1 MHSLIGCVCICA
13 TGSINNIQSRSI
25 PYLLF
30 FSFLNH
36 FCQISSSAAC
46 FLFYWRGWGPLENT
60 KKFTFSFHLSQNSG
74 FFLEF
79 WLFSPEF
86 DFVWN
91 SKLLWIR
98 TSFLEFWFF
107 WGEFWL
113 FSWNLT
119 SCGIPHFCEFW
130 LFSWTSD
137 FLWIPTSFLEFW
149 FFGGEFWLLPGTSD
163 FFEILTFFLEF
174 EHFFCYSDFFWI
186 LNFSRNFDFLGNSDF
201 FWILNFWVNSDF
213 FLLFWLFL
221 NYNIFLDFWLF
232 SWTVDFSLNF

>member
-1 MHSLIGCVCICA
+1 MCLHLCNWIDQQHPVQIDPYRSLIFCFSLFLIIFVKFHLLLHVFCF
-13 TGSINNIQSRSI
+13 TEEDEDRWKTQRS
-25 PYLLF
+25 LV
-30 FSFLNH
+30 
-36 FCQISSSAAC
+36 
-46 FLFYWRGWGPLENT
+46 
-60 KKFTFSFHLSQNSG
+60 FTFSFHLSQNSG

-119 SCGIPHFCEFW
+119 LCGIPHFCEFW